1 METVDIRPLSGPLNA
16 AVAVPGSKSY
26 TQRALILAAL
36 ARGESLLRRPLVAED
51 SMHLTAALRALGAV
65 ITPGQQDDLVVGGT
79 GGRLE
84 NPGREIYLGNNGTAM
99 RILTGV
105 TAIGQG
111 EFILTGNDRLQE
123 RPLAPLLAALNSLG
137 IAARGLNRNGYPP
150 VSIHTS
156 GLPGGSVTLRDLDSS
171 QYVSALLIAAPYA
184 AGDMRIDL
192 AGRIPSRPYIAV
204 TVEAMGEF
212 GVEVRTE
219 TPDRYIIRGGQS
231 YRGTDC
237 RIEGDASSASYFF
250 LAAALA
256 GGIVAVKNVPLRTR
270 QGDIGFLKLLEE
282 LGCGITA
289 RGNGV
294 AVAGGPL
301 RAGTCR
307 FDLQNMPDLVPTLA
321 VLAAVRPGRTVIA
334 NVAQLRIKESD
345 RLAALAAELRKMG
358 VPVEEKPDGLVI
370 DGGNPHGAEIETYND
385 HRIAMSFAVLGLV
398 VPGVKIRNPRCVDKS
413 FPYFWRELNKLYDQR
428 QV

>member
-1 METVDIRPLSGPLNA
+1 METVDIRPLSHPLKA

-36 ARGESLLRRPLVAED
+36 ACGESLLHRPLVAED
-51 SMHLTAALRALGAV
+51 TAHLTAALQALGAV
-65 ITPGQQDDLVVGGT
+65 ITPRQDDLVVRGT

-84 NPGREIYLGNNGTAM
+84 NPGRAIYLGNNGTAM

-105 TAIGQG
+105 TAIGRG
-111 EFILTGNDRLQE
+111 EFLLTGDERLQE

-137 IAARGLNRNGYPP
+137 IAARGLNRDGYPP
-150 VSIHTS
+150 VSIRTS
-156 GLPGGSVTLRDLDSS
+156 GLPGGSITLRDLDSS

-184 AGDMRIDL
+184 AGEMQIDL

-204 TVEAMGEF
+204 TVEAMREF

-219 TPDRYIIRGGQS
+219 TPDRYIVRGGQS

-237 RIEGDASSASYFF
+237 RIEGDASSAAYFF

-256 GGIVAVKNVPLRTR
+256 GGNVEVENVPLRTR

-282 LGCGITA
+282 LGCVITP
-289 RGNGV
+289 RGNGA

-307 FDLQNMPDLVPTLA
+307 FDLQDMPDMVPTLA
-321 VLAAVRPGRTVIA
+321 VLAAVRPGQTVIA

-345 RLAALAAELRKMG
+345 RLAALAVELRKMG
-358 VPVEEKPDGLVI
+358 VTVTEESDGLVI
-370 DGGNPHGAEIETYND
+370 DGGNPRGAEIETYND

-398 VPGVKIRNPRCVDKS
+398 VSGVRIRNPRCVDKS
-413 FPYFWRELNKLYDQR
+413 FPGFWRELSKLYAER